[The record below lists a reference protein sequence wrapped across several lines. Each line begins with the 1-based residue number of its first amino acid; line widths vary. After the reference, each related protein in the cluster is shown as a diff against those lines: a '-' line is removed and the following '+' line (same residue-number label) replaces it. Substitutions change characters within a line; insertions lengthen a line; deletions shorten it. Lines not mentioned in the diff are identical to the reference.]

1 LPEDIGHFKV
11 VIEGEVD
18 KNIGKD
24 LEDNIEK
31 SGKKGAGKLE
41 KQIRTILGSSSFTK
55 FLDKTFDLS
64 KKITGKFEGGDG
76 KTYAKAGAA
85 YQSMTNPEH
94 LQPLTKGAEAS
105 GGGSKGL
112 MGIVTKLGILVG
124 AVMMV
129 VGVLQSLAP
138 IQAIL
143 KGLSAILQLTLY
155 PIAMVLSAI
164 FKPIMVLLLKYLIL
178 PFYYNVMPILVSLGK
193 WLGETIAGILKDPA
207 GAIQGLWGFV
217 VEGTLKILGILWE
230 VITTGFGKWWEGITT
245 GFGNWWEGITT
256 GFGNWWEGITTGFG
270 NWWEGITTGF
280 GNWWEGITT
289 GFGKWWEGIT
299 TGFGNWWEGITTGFG
314 NWWEGITTG
323 FGKWWEGIT
332 TGFGNWWEVITT
344 GFGNWWEG
352 ITTGFGKW
360 WEGITSSLGNLWDEI
375 IVIINR
381 FCATIKTAWESLVNH
396 IIDLMNK
403 IPYINISHTG
413 GSSGGGFQGGLGST
427 EWGNEGYDP
436 GEYGVSWGP
445 AMAEGGIVTTPRVS
459 LIGERG
465 PEAVIPL
472 SRIGNMGQT
481 VNMTVNFNNTQVT
494 SKSDINDIVAK
505 IEKVFYTN
513 SKRSGVR

>member
-1 LPEDIGHFKV
+1 MPEDIGHFKV

-230 VITTGFGKWWEGITT
+230 VITTGFGKWWEGIT
-245 GFGNWWEGITT
+245 
-256 GFGNWWEGITTGFG
+256 
-270 NWWEGITTGF
+270 
-280 GNWWEGITT
+280 
-289 GFGKWWEGIT
+289 
-299 TGFGNWWEGITTGFG
+299 
-314 NWWEGITTG
+314 
-323 FGKWWEGIT
+323 
-332 TGFGNWWEVITT
+332 
-344 GFGNWWEG
+344 
-352 ITTGFGKW
+352 
-360 WEGITSSLGNLWDEI
+360 SSLGNLWDEI